1 MIQQDFKKA
10 LYNNYVQLVLR
21 VKEVEIDKINN
32 TSTVEWELWLERFTT
47 YAYNYYN
54 TSVAS
59 VSFDD
64 EVILNKNVIY
74 DLRNQ
79 DWVSF
84 GKGRKVIQHDKNG
97 EKSFTVWFRLT
108 DVAGFGDIGWVS
120 GTVTLTKIDRESQVK
135 RVTVTELGQPVS
147 VEIDRKIETFKH
159 TVWCRVNNSEWFEV
173 GTNVAYAK
181 DFVPPIELA
190 ERITASDTGTLDI
203 CVRTFTHEGVKI
215 GDDAYSFGNK
225 IKVPENIVPI
235 VGNITAVDIRGKTA
249 EVLPANEFLFNTS
262 NVRITLDGAQ
272 GVRGSTITSYKI
284 KFGNQIMYTNSGDFY
299 PQTAGEVEIVG
310 EVTDSRGRTAKTTKI
325 VKVHEYEQP
334 RINVFLPLRDGNGTN
349 KNVKAQTGLK
359 VSSVMVG
366 GRNINEYRII
376 VEYARKGTTQWK
388 AVYNQLSMLTEFTKT
403 IDLGSVYE
411 LSNSYD
417 FRIFVTDKFGFRAWA
432 LANLRTSKVLAVFSK
447 NGFHLGELPEESEK
461 EFFTSSLPAKFKNT
475 AHFEKDIYYK
485 SNPIQTYQL
494 TAENG
499 LVKAP
504 PTNNIDEIKTAGF
517 YKLPTVSGLP
527 RSIATGAMLRVTV
540 NEEYNAKT
548 IAQEIISD
556 NLILF
561 RTNKFPTGWN
571 KWKVVADNDD
581 EWRDLDVSSFR
592 NNWQHSTGYGN
603 LQYRRDGDTVY
614 LRGNMQSGSNAY
626 DVISFVLPFGYR
638 PTGRTIY
645 VRALNNDYKDAIFVI
660 YGNGEVRT
668 RANVTPNWINF
679 DNISFK
685 I

>member
-10 LYNNYVQLVLR
+10 LYNNYVQLALR
-21 VKEVEIDKINN
+21 VKEVEIDKVNN
-32 TSTVEWELWLERFTT
+32 TSTVEWELWLERLTT

-59 VSFDD
+59 VTFGD
-64 EVILNKNVIY
+64 EVLLQKNVIY

-135 RVTVTELGQPVS
+135 RVTATELGQPVS

-159 TVWCRVNNSEWFEV
+159 TVWYRVNSSEWIEV
-173 GTNVAYAK
+173 GNDVAYAK

-190 ERITASDTGTLDI
+190 EKITASDTGALDI

-225 IKVPENIVPI
+225 IKVPENILPTA
-235 VGNITAVDIRGKTA
+235 GNITAIDLRTQIA
-249 EVLPANEFLFNTS
+249 NVLPENEFLYDMS
-262 NVRITLDGAQ
+262 NMRVTLDGAQ
-272 GVRGSTITSYKI
+272 GVKGSTISSYKI
-284 KFGNQIMYTNSGDFY
+284 IFGNQIVYTNSVDFY
-299 PQTAGEVEIVG
+299 PKSKGEIEIIG
-310 EVTDSRGRTAKTTKI
+310 EVTDSRGRKARTTKT
-325 VKVHEYEQP
+325 VKVHDYDLP
-334 RINVFLPLRDGNGTN
+334 RVNVFLPLREGNGTN

-359 VSSVMVG
+359 VASIMSG
-366 GRNINEYRII
+366 GQNINEYRVI
-376 VEYARKGTTQWK
+376 VEYARKGTTQWQ
-388 AVYNQLSMLTEFTKT
+388 AVYNQLSTVQEFTKT

-447 NGFHLGELPEESEK
+447 DGFHLGELPEESEK
-461 EFFTSSLPAKFKNT
+461 TFFTSALPAKFKNT
-475 AHFEKDIYYK
+475 ANFEKGVYYK

-499 LVKAP
+499 LVKPA

-517 YKLPTVSGLP
+517 YKLPNTSGLP

-571 KWKVVADNDD
+571 KWKVVADIDD
-581 EWRDLDVSSFR
+581 EWRDLTDFR
-592 NNWQHSTGYGN
+592 NGWQHYSDYGN
-603 LQYRRDGDTVY
+603 LQYRREGDTVH
-614 LRGNMQSGSNAY
+614 LRGNIRSGSNAY
-626 DVISFVLPFGYR
+626 DVVTFVLPAGYR

-645 VRALNNDYKDAIFVI
+645 MRALNNDYKDAILVI

-668 RANVTPNWINF
+668 RAGCTPNWLNF